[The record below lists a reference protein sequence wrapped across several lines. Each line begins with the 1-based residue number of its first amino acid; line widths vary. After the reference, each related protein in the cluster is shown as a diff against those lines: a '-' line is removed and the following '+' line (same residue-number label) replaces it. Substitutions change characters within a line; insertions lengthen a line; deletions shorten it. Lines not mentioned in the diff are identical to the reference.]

1 MSRRPWAVA
10 AAIIAIFV
18 AMPRSALACPVC
30 FGASDAPMAV
40 ATNMGIIAMLVVVVG
55 VLGAFASFFIYLM
68 RRAKIAA
75 RLVEK
80 DRNWE
85 LRTSEEIGYFDGA

>member
-1 MSRRPWAVA
+1 MSLRTRSVAVA
-10 AAIIAIFV
+10 LMALLV
-18 AMPRSALACPVC
+18 AMPRTALACPVC

-75 RLVEK
+75 RQTAPAETGRRL
-80 DRNWE
+80 
-85 LRTSEEIGYFDGA
+85 DGGETAQC